1 MNTYVY
7 TRGDALYINLTNQCT
22 NRCEF
27 CVRNLHPG
35 VGGYDLWLD
44 KEPTSQEVIDRIGDP
59 SKYSE
64 IVFCGYGEPMV
75 RLDELITIAR
85 VLKEKGAR
93 IRINTNGQAN
103 LYHGKNIVPMLE
115 GLVDVVS
122 ISLNAPTAEKY
133 DELCRSIYGIEAFDA
148 VLEFAGEC
156 VKIIPKVVFSVV
168 DVLPSEDIEKCRRI
182 AEETGVE
189 LRVRHMM
196 R

>member
-1 MNTYVY
+1 MWT
-7 TRGDALYINLTNQCT
+7 LY
-22 NRCEF
+22 R
-27 CVRNLHPG
+27 
-35 VGGYDLWLD
+35 Y
-44 KEPTSQEVIDRIGDP
+44 
-59 SKYSE
+59 
-64 IVFCGYGEPMV
+64 
-75 RLDELITIAR
+75 
-85 VLKEKGAR
+85 
-93 IRINTNGQAN
+93 
-103 LYHGKNIVPMLE
+103 
-115 GLVDVVS
+115 
-122 ISLNAPTAEKY
+122 LNAPTAEKY

>member
-1 MNTYVY
+1 
-7 TRGDALYINLTNQCT
+7 
-22 NRCEF
+22 
-27 CVRNLHPG
+27 
-35 VGGYDLWLD
+35 
-44 KEPTSQEVIDRIGDP
+44 
-59 SKYSE
+59 
-64 IVFCGYGEPMV
+64 MV

-156 VKIIPKVVFSVV
+156 VKIIPKVVFSVL
-168 DVLPSEDIEKCRRI
+168 DVLPSEDIEKCQ
-182 AEETGVE
+182 E
-189 LRVRHMM
+189 LLKRQELN
-196 R
+196 

>member
-1 MNTYVY
+1 MNNYVY
-7 TRGDALYINLTNQCT
+7 TLGDALYINLTNRCT
-22 NRCEF
+22 NSCWF
-27 CVRNLHPG
+27 CIRNKCPG

>member
-7 TRGDALYINLTNQCT
+7 TLGDALYYNLTNQCT

>member
-7 TRGDALYINLTNQCT
+7 TLGDALYINLTNQCT

-44 KEPTSQEVIDRIGDP
+44 KEPTAQEVIERIGDP

-64 IVFCGYGEPMV
+64 VVFCGYGEPMV
-75 RLDELITIAR
+75 KLDEIIAIAR
-85 VLKEKGAR
+85 VLKEKGTK

-103 LYHGKNIVPMLE
+103 LYHGKNIVPLLE

-133 DELCRSIYGIEAFDA
+133 QEICHSIYGVDAFDA
-148 VLEFAGEC
+148 VLDFAREC
-156 VKIIPKVVFSVV
+156 AKVIPKVVFTVV
-168 DVLPSEDIEKCRRI
+168 DLLPPEDMERCRRI
-182 AEETGVE
+182 ADEIGVE
-189 LRVRHMM
+189 LRVRKLME
-196 R
+196 